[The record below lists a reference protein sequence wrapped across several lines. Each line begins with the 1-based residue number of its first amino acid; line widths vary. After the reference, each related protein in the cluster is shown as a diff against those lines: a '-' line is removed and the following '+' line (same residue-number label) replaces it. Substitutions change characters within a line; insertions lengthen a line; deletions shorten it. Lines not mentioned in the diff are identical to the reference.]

1 MIEDRRERNAPQKP
15 YDWKDIVQRSK
26 MKAMGNN
33 NKERTFITHLHE
45 TKIDSSVFRSDFS
58 QKRGK
63 KGSDT
68 PKKTQ
73 KTFKGDK

>member
-1 MIEDRRERNAPQKP
+1 MT
-15 YDWKDIVQRSK
+15 
-26 MKAMGNN
+26 NN

-45 TKIDSSVFRSDFS
+45 TKIDSSQFRSDFS
-58 QKRGK
+58 QKKSK

-73 KTFKGDK
+73 KTIKGDK